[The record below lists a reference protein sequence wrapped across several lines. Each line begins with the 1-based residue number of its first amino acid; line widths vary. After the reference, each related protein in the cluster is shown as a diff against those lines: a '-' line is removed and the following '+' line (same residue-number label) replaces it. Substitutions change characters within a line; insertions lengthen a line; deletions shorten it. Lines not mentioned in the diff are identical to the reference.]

1 MKRRD
6 LLRHLEAHGC
16 EKLREGG
23 DHTMYANRAV
33 KKVVESKP
41 RPSNGQYKVS
51 LTQLRKLML
60 SVPPEQRLP
69 RKQD

>member
-6 LLRHLEAHGC
+6 LIRHLEAHGC

-51 LTQLRKLML
+51 LTQLR
-60 SVPPEQRLP
+60 
-69 RKQD
+69 